1 MNQLAYQVLGKAD
14 QPAVLLLH
22 GFMSSNA
29 QWLLNVERLAEV
41 RRLVLVE
48 LWGHGNSPSPEQRSA
63 FSIEAYNEQFEQIR
77 AALEIDEWHVIGQS
91 YGAGVV
97 INYALAH
104 PERVLSVVA
113 TNSRSAFGQ
122 LTAEQ
127 RSTDTADPL
136 AGEFDVR
143 ALPYHPIHSRRFPET
158 VKAALVES
166 ADRIPREAIRRG
178 GELGGRLNCAATI
191 NELEMPLLIT
201 NGRYEKAFQ
210 PELAA
215 LLQRHPALQ
224 VVNLD
229 GGHSVNIEA
238 PEAFNE
244 AVLTF
249 QSAIQPD

>member
-1 MNQLAYQVLGKAD
+1 MKQLAYRVLGNAD
-14 QPAVLLLH
+14 HPAVLLLH

-29 QWLLNVERLAEV
+29 QWLPNTERLAAS

-48 LWGHGNSPSPEQRSA
+48 LWGHGESPMPEQRSA

-77 AALEIDEWHVIGQS
+77 AALDIERWHVIGQS
-91 YGAGVV
+91 YGAGIV
-97 INYALAH
+97 INYALAY

-122 LTAEQ
+122 MAAEQ
-127 RSTDTADPL
+127 RRTDAADTL

-143 ALPYHPIHSRRFPET
+143 ALPYHPIHSRRFPQS
-158 VKAALVES
+158 VKDALVKN

-178 GELGGRLNCAATI
+178 GQLGVSLNCTDK
-191 NELEMPLLIT
+191 LDQLKMPLLIT

-210 PELAA
+210 PELGA
-215 LLQRHPALQ
+215 LQARYPTLQ
-224 VVNLD
+224 VVHLD

-238 PEAFNE
+238 PAAFDQ
-244 AVLTF
+244 AVLAF
-249 QSAIQPD
+249 QSEIRTD